1 MLKKLPAVFAGLL
14 LTLTVYAATAELNA
28 NHPDS
33 YTVRKGDTLWS
44 ISARFLKQPWLWPE
58 VWQANPQIKN
68 PHLIFPGD
76 EINLAYINGKPR
88 LMVGSRDE
96 GFGPH
101 ARATPLDEAIKP
113 VPLERIQDFLKKPRW
128 VGEEDIKTLPHVLAM
143 EDDHIR
149 GTPGQLI
156 YVRGLNAA
164 VGQNFAV
171 VRPIS
176 RYYEIVQKGDQPSTE
191 VYRQSLD
198 DREDRPSQIWYHG
211 PEEFTLHGD
220 VHFLGYEMLQFATVQ
235 VTHAGD
241 PASTL
246 ALSADFE
253 IRQGDYLLPLDDAP
267 FDFQYVPHAPAQLPP
282 NMRVI
287 AFTDA
292 LSNVGRLQ
300 VIALSRGARD
310 GVENGQTY
318 SIFHEG
324 SKKRDY
330 TDYPD
335 LSAKA
340 FFNHD
345 ESKVQLPEEYIGHVM
360 IFRTFDA
367 ISYGLI
373 MDGIRPTHLGD
384 RLYEP
389 DHR

>member
-1 MLKKLPAVFAGLL
+1 M
-14 LTLTVYAATAELNA
+14 LTLSVYAATVELNA
-28 NHPDS
+28 NHPDT

-68 PHLIFPGD
+68 PHLIYPGD
-76 EINLAYINGKPR
+76 EISLAYVNGRPR
-88 LMVGSRDE
+88 LMVNASHEE

-101 ARATPLDEAIKP
+101 VRATPLEDAIKP
-113 VPLERIQDFLKKPRW
+113 IPLERIQDFLKKPRW

-156 YVRGLNAA
+156 YVRNLNAP
-164 VGQNFAV
+164 VGTTFAV
-171 VRPIS
+171 VRPLG
-176 RYYEIVQKGDQPSTE
+176 RYYEIAYKDGGGTE
-191 VYRQSLD
+191 VFRQTMR
-198 DREDRPSQIWYHG
+198 DRDDRPSQLWHRG
-211 PEEFTLHGD
+211 PDLYTLKGD
-220 VHFLGYEMLQFATVQ
+220 VHFLGYEMEQFATVQ
-235 VTHAGD
+235 VTHEGN

-246 ALSADFE
+246 ALSADYE
-253 IRQGDYLLPLDDAP
+253 IRQGDYLLPMTDAP

-282 NMRVI
+282 NMHVI
-287 AFTDA
+287 A
-292 LSNVGRLQ
+292 LSDSIANAGRFQ

-318 SIFHEG
+318 AIFHEG
-324 SKKRDY
+324 SKVRDY
-330 TDYPD
+330 NDYPGE
-335 LSAKA
+335 SATT
-340 FFNHD
+340 FFHHD

-360 IFRTFDA
+360 VFRTFDA

-373 MDGIRPTHLGD
+373 MDGIRPVHIGD